1 MNESVYAHS
10 KMLHSK
16 AKILHEKMFWK
27 KRIYKTYVT
36 LMLHQLLRTKGLHL
50 VMILYLLLWKSH

>member
-1 MNESVYAHS
+1 
-10 KMLHSK
+10 MLDSK